1 METMARPSKFDS
13 SFKAKVAL
21 EALRNESTLSDLA
34 KKYGV
39 APSVITVWREE
50 LLQNAG
56 RAFEKESVKES
67 ELKREKAKNE
77 RLLKTIGQLKV
88 EVDFFAQACEDAGL
102 DPK

>member
-1 METMARPSKFDS
+1 MARPSKFDS
-13 SFKAKVAL
+13 SFKAKVAI

-39 APSVITVWREE
+39 APSQITVWREE

-67 ELKREKAKNE
+67 DLKRERAEKD

-102 DPK
+102 DLK